1 MKKRISLYVR
11 SVLTFLRIV
20 ITKIFNIK
28 GFHSAFIQDFSIT
41 TKISVTERGKILL
54 KKHIHTKRNVIL
66 CAEGGTLEIGEG
78 CFFNNG
84 CMAVA
89 KERITIGNRAAF
101 GPNVL
106 IYDHDHDISSA
117 ESIHDSGYKTSP
129 VVIGDDVWIGA
140 NVTIL
145 KGVTVGRGAVI
156 AAGAVVTRSIPPYCV
171 SGGIP
176 AHVLNIR
183 FTIEQV
189 KQHEGILYSEKD
201 RMKDGQLQH
210 LASFATK

>member
-89 KERITIGNRAAF
+89 KKE
-101 GPNVL
+101 
-106 IYDHDHDISSA
+106 
-117 ESIHDSGYKTSP
+117 
-129 VVIGDDVWIGA
+129 
-140 NVTIL
+140 
-145 KGVTVGRGAVI
+145 
-156 AAGAVVTRSIPPYCV
+156 
-171 SGGIP
+171 
-176 AHVLNIR
+176 
-183 FTIEQV
+183 
-189 KQHEGILYSEKD
+189 
-201 RMKDGQLQH
+201 
-210 LASFATK
+210 

>member
-89 KERITIGNRAAF
+89 KERITIGNRVAF

-117 ESIHDSGYKTSP
+117 ESIHDSGYKIACVGICGSSTFFTGHR
-129 VVIGDDVWIGA
+129 IF
-140 NVTIL
+140 IL
-145 KGVTVGRGAVI
+145 
-156 AAGAVVTRSIPPYCV
+156 
-171 SGGIP
+171 
-176 AHVLNIR
+176 
-183 FTIEQV
+183 Q
-189 KQHEGILYSEKD
+189 
-201 RMKDGQLQH
+201 
-210 LASFATK
+210 

>member
-1 MKKRISLYVR
+1 MKKRISL
-11 SVLTFLRIV
+11 FLATSLIFSSL
-20 ITKIFNIK
+20 FNIK
-28 GFHSAFIQDFSIT
+28 GFRSAFIQDFSIT
-41 TKISVTERGKILL
+41 TKISVNERGKILL

-140 NVTIL
+140 NTVILRGTVIGRDCVVGAGSVL
-145 KGVTVGRGAVI
+145 KGVYPAGSVIVQKRTENIYEKGR
-156 AAGAVVTRSIPPYCV
+156 V
-171 SGGIP
+171 SG
-176 AHVLNIR
+176 
-183 FTIEQV
+183 
-189 KQHEGILYSEKD
+189 
-201 RMKDGQLQH
+201 
-210 LASFATK
+210 

>member
-89 KERITIGNRAAF
+89 KF

-140 NVTIL
+140 NTVILRGTVIGRDCVVGAGSVL
-145 KGVTVGRGAVI
+145 KGVYPAGSVIVQKRTDNIYEKGR
-156 AAGAVVTRSIPPYCV
+156 V
-171 SGGIP
+171 SG
-176 AHVLNIR
+176 
-183 FTIEQV
+183 
-189 KQHEGILYSEKD
+189 
-201 RMKDGQLQH
+201 
-210 LASFATK
+210 

>member
-41 TKISVTERGKILL
+41 TKISVNERGKILL

-106 IYDHDHDISSA
+106 IYDHSYGNK
-117 ESIHDSGYKTSP
+117 IHKVGKKLFIIDFQENIALGSGFFTFIFNFFYEIFKNG
-129 VVIGDDVWIGA
+129 IFF
-140 NVTIL
+140 
-145 KGVTVGRGAVI
+145 
-156 AAGAVVTRSIPPYCV
+156 
-171 SGGIP
+171 GG
-176 AHVLNIR
+176 
-183 FTIEQV
+183 
-189 KQHEGILYSEKD
+189 
-201 RMKDGQLQH
+201 
-210 LASFATK
+210 

>member
-1 MKKRISLYVR
+1 MVNGDHNMR
-11 SVLTFLRIV
+11 
-20 ITKIFNIK
+20 KIGVPI
-28 GFHSAFIQDFSIT
+28 ID
-41 TKISVTERGKILL
+41 
-54 KKHIHTKRNVIL
+54 
-66 CAEGGTLEIGEG
+66 
-78 CFFNNG
+78 NNE
-84 CMAVA
+84 
-89 KERITIGNRAAF
+89 KEASDDA
-101 GPNVL
+101 
-106 IYDHDHDISSA
+106 DIII
-117 ESIHDSGYKTSP
+117 E
-129 VVIGDDVWIGA
+129 DDVWIGA

-145 KGVTVGRGAVI
+145 KGVTIGRGAVI

>member
-28 GFHSAFIQDFSIT
+28 
-41 TKISVTERGKILL
+41 
-54 KKHIHTKRNVIL
+54 
-66 CAEGGTLEIGEG
+66 
-78 CFFNNG
+78 
-84 CMAVA
+84 
-89 KERITIGNRAAF
+89 

-140 NVTIL
+140 NTVILRGTVIGRDCVVGAGSVL
-145 KGVTVGRGAVI
+145 KGVYPAGSVIVQKRTENIYEKGR
-156 AAGAVVTRSIPPYCV
+156 V
-171 SGGIP
+171 SG
-176 AHVLNIR
+176 
-183 FTIEQV
+183 
-189 KQHEGILYSEKD
+189 
-201 RMKDGQLQH
+201 
-210 LASFATK
+210 

>member
-41 TKISVTERGKILL
+41 TKISV
-54 KKHIHTKRNVIL
+54 N
-66 CAEGGTLEIGEG
+66 AEGGTLEIGEG

-140 NVTIL
+140 NTVILRGTVIGRDCVVGAGSVL
-145 KGVTVGRGAVI
+145 KGVYPAGSVIVQKRTENIYEKGR
-156 AAGAVVTRSIPPYCV
+156 V
-171 SGGIP
+171 SG
-176 AHVLNIR
+176 
-183 FTIEQV
+183 
-189 KQHEGILYSEKD
+189 
-201 RMKDGQLQH
+201 
-210 LASFATK
+210 

>member
-84 CMAVA
+84 C
-89 KERITIGNRAAF
+89 
-101 GPNVL
+101 
-106 IYDHDHDISSA
+106 ISSA

-140 NVTIL
+140 NTVILRGTVIGRDCVVGAGSVL
-145 KGVTVGRGAVI
+145 KGVYPAGSVIVQKRTENIYEKGR
-156 AAGAVVTRSIPPYCV
+156 V
-171 SGGIP
+171 SG
-176 AHVLNIR
+176 
-183 FTIEQV
+183 
-189 KQHEGILYSEKD
+189 
-201 RMKDGQLQH
+201 
-210 LASFATK
+210 